1 MNVVLPNRLTVDEF
15 LAWAVRQPREAGK
28 FELLNGAVVVQH
40 AQRYGHYKVNV
51 AMHRAMEA
59 AIRAAGIP
67 YYATGEGPTV
77 RIDTST
83 AFEPDALVAPLPEPD
98 WDSLEIGNPVV
109 VVEVLS
115 PSTARMDVAV
125 KLKRYF
131 ELASVQ
137 HYLILDPDG
146 FTTTHHKRGSGD
158 ALETRVLSDGAVPLD
173 PPGLVIEIKDVFV
186 PAASAAAG

>member
-40 AQRYGHYKVNV
+40 AQRYGHYKVKV
-51 AMHRAMEA
+51 AMHRALEA
-59 AIRAAGIP
+59 AIRAAGVP

-98 WDSLEIGNPVV
+98 WDFLRSAI
-109 VVEVLS
+109 LS
-115 PSTARMDVAV
+115 SSWRFFH
-125 KLKRYF
+125 LRR
-131 ELASVQ
+131 LAWTW
-137 HYLILDPDG
+137 L
-146 FTTTHHKRGSGD
+146 
-158 ALETRVLSDGAVPLD
+158 
-173 PPGLVIEIKDVFV
+173 
-186 PAASAAAG
+186 

>member
-109 VVEVLS
+109 VVEALDGSHGRGCKVETILRVGERS
-115 PSTARMDVAV
+115 ALPHSRPGRFYDYASQARLRRCA
-125 KLKRYF
+125 
-131 ELASVQ
+131 
-137 HYLILDPDG
+137 
-146 FTTTHHKRGSGD
+146 GD
-158 ALETRVLSDGAVPLD
+158 AGA
-173 PPGLVIEIKDVFV
+173 ERRRR
-186 PAASAAAG
+186 ASRSSGSRD

>member
-1 MNVVLPNRLTVDEF
+1 
-15 LAWAVRQPREAGK
+15 
-28 FELLNGAVVVQH
+28 
-40 AQRYGHYKVNV
+40 
-51 AMHRAMEA
+51 
-59 AIRAAGIP
+59 
-67 YYATGEGPTV
+67 
-77 RIDTST
+77 
-83 AFEPDALVAPLPEPD
+83 
-98 WDSLEIGNPVV
+98 
-109 VVEVLS
+109 
-115 PSTARMDVAV
+115 MDVAV

>member
-98 WDSLEIGNPVV
+98 WDLLRSAI
-109 VVEVLS
+109 LS
-115 PSTARMDVAV
+115 SSWRPSTARMDVAV

>member
-1 MNVVLPNRLTVDEF
+1 MNVVLPNRLTVDQF
-15 LAWAVRQPREAGK
+15 LAWAVCQPREAGK

-40 AQRYGHYKVNV
+40 AQRYGHYKVKV
-51 AMHRAMEA
+51 AMHRALEA
-59 AIRAAGIP
+59 AIKATGVP

-83 AFEPDALVAPLPEPD
+83 AFEPDALVAPLPEPE
-98 WDSLEIGNPVV
+98 WDSLEVCNPIV

-131 ELASVQ
+131 EVPSVQ
-137 HYLILDPDG
+137 HYLILDPEG
-146 FTTTHHKRGSGD
+146 LTITHHKRGSGD
-158 ALETRVLSDGAVPLD
+158 VLEARVLTEGDLHLD
-173 PPGLVIEIKDVFV
+173 PPGLVIEVKDVFG
-186 PAASAAAG
+186 PAAKSAG